1 MREGRFWRVLPADVR
16 LPPLLTTAELMQYH
30 IKSVNGLYQ
39 CQDPLIDN
47 SRQHKAS
54 ERRRLHTQICSA
66 QLLVVISGG
75 ETRERRCEFILYTLW
90 ITWVFTAWLI
100 EHMCFYM
107 FYFIVFMNINSAEK
121 QSVCHKWAEIWTSCC
136 SFSSRPPA
144 DVLRQSAGQ
153 SPRTSLDFYISIFF
167 QSNIFWRQI
176 LNINIIYVIIINLTL
191 QVTRRIRTKVTHF
204 LESIV
209 STNKH
214 SNRLVSDPLISTT
227 DKWTVIHNNVS

>member
-1 MREGRFWRVLPADVR
+1 MRV
-16 LPPLLTTAELMQYH
+16 
-30 IKSVNGLYQ
+30 
-39 CQDPLIDN
+39 
-47 SRQHKAS
+47 
-54 ERRRLHTQICSA
+54 
-66 QLLVVISGG
+66 
-75 ETRERRCEFILYTLW
+75 YTLYFMDNL
-90 ITWVFTAWLI
+90 IITAWLI

-176 LNINIIYVIIINLTL
+176 LYINIIYVIIINLTL

-209 STNKH
+209 SYISSCSKQTLKP
-214 SNRLVSDPLISTT
+214 SRLRSV
-227 DKWTVIHNNVS
+227 N